1 MRWTAGVL
9 ALAPAIGLAVCM
21 AVHVIVSRTLPGL
34 PRIRGIALSF
44 AGGAIAVA
52 GMIVGGRTAPLLAAA
67 SLWDVAAV
75 WFTTYT
81 LLIYCYVIGFF
92 NLGES
97 ARRIRL
103 LIELHGAGE
112 RGMTLAEILSRYSAR
127 TIVEVRLRRM
137 VAGGQ
142 IRERAGA
149 YFIAT
154 PVMLTAA
161 RLLTWL
167 KLAYLG
173 ARSETGVAPP

>member
-1 MRWTAGVL
+1 MTTAVL
-9 ALAPAIGLAVCM
+9 ALTPAIGLAVCM
-21 AVHVIVSRTLPGL
+21 VVHVIVSRMLPGL

-44 AGGAIAVA
+44 AGGAVVVA
-52 GMIVGGRTAPLLAAA
+52 AMIVGGRTTPLLAAA
-67 SLWDVAAV
+67 SPWDFAAV

-103 LIELHGAGE
+103 LIELYGAGGH
-112 RGMTLAEILSRYSAR
+112 GMTLTEILSRYSAR
-127 TIVEVRLRRM
+127 MIVEVRLQRM

-142 IRERAGA
+142 IREQGGA

-161 RLLTWL
+161 RLLMWL

-173 ARSETGVAPP
+173 ARSETGATPS